1 MASMCLGSVGVSDGL
16 RAQVQATTTSEVVK
30 DRVSLS
36 LSLSPAAAA
45 AALWDVDRT
54 FPLVLARSLHGEA
67 RFFFSL
73 GSACKSG
80 RSDTFLFFSFV
91 VMVIEALAFYQ
102 PMAL

>member
-30 DRVSLS
+30 GRVS